1 MPRVYLCQA
10 ERQERKI
17 IRTLSAAAKGK
28 QKALAERW
36 GITQS
41 AVSQR
46 LSKGNV
52 TLLDLWKA
60 RDVLDMDGEDLAE
73 LIGERKV

>member
-1 MPRVYLCQA
+1 MPKVYLSQT

-17 IRTLSAAAKGK
+17 IRTLSGAAKGK

-52 TLLDLWKA
+52 TLIDLWKA
-60 RDVLDMDGEDLAE
+60 RDVLDIDGEDLAE

>member
-1 MPRVYLCQA
+1 MPRVYLSQT

-60 RDVLDMDGEDLAE
+60 RDVLDMDGEDLEE